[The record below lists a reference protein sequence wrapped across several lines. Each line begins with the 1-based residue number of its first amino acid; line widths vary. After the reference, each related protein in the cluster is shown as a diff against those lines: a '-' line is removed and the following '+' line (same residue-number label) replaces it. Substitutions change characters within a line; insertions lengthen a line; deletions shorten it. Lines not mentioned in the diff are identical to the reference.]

1 MPNEFIAIL
10 DFGSQVTQL
19 IARRVREA
27 GVYCEIL
34 TPRATPADLAKRRL
48 KGVILS
54 GGPSSVYEKGAPHCD
69 KGVLDLG
76 VPVLGICYGMQLGA
90 YLMGSKVA
98 GSKEKEYGRTEI
110 EILNGDVL
118 LAGVPKKTVVWMSHG
133 DKVEGDQDWE
143 PLARTKNTPWAAA
156 RHKTRNFY
164 GVQFHP
170 EVTHTPDGRTI
181 LRNFLFKICGCSG
194 DWSMKSYI
202 ESATAAIRDQ
212 VGESGRVICGLSGGV
227 DSAVA
232 ATLIHKAI
240 GSRLTCVFVDNGLIR
255 KGEADDVRRL
265 FADRMH
271 LNLVMADASKEFL
284 KKLKGVTD
292 PEKKRKAIGHTFID
306 VFARHAKK
314 VKGAGFLAQG
324 TLYPDV
330 IESRS
335 TFGGPS
341 AVIKS
346 HHNVGGLPAKLKFK
360 LVEPLRLL
368 FKDEV
373 RAIGKEL
380 GLPDSMVH
388 RQPFPGPGLAGRC
401 LGAITKERCD
411 VLREADAIVRE
422 EVEKSGEHKK
432 LWQYFAVLLPVSTVG
447 VMGDFRTYWNVCAIR
462 AVESTDGMTAD
473 WAKLPHDLLEKISS
487 RITNEVKGINRVVLD
502 ISSKPPATIEWE

>member
-1 MPNEFIAIL
+1 MANEFIAIL

-19 IARRVREA
+19 IARRIREA

-34 TPRATPADLAKRRL
+34 TPSARPSDLKARNL
-48 KGVILS
+48 KGLILS
-54 GGPSSVYEKGAPHCD
+54 GGPSSVYAKGAPKCD
-69 KGVLDLG
+69 PAMLDLG

-90 YLMGSKVA
+90 FLMGSKVA
-98 GSKEKEYGRTEI
+98 GSKEKEFGRTEM
-110 EILNGDVL
+110 EVLDGDVL
-118 LAGVPKKTVVWMSHG
+118 LSGVPKRTTVWMSHG
-133 DKVEGDQDWE
+133 DKVEGNADWL
-143 PLARTKNTPWAAA
+143 PLARTASCPWAAA
-156 RHKTRNFY
+156 RHRTRDFY

-170 EVTHTPDGRTI
+170 EVTHTPEGRTI
-181 LRNFLFKICGCSG
+181 LRNFLTKICRCSG

-202 ESATAAIRDQ
+202 ETATAAIRTQ
-212 VGESGRVICGLSGGV
+212 VGETGRVICGLSGGV

-232 ATLIHKAI
+232 ATLIHAAI
-240 GSRLTCVFVDNGLIR
+240 GSRLTCVFVDNGLVR
-255 KGEADDVRRL
+255 KGEADDVRAIFAGRL
-265 FADRMH
+265 H
-271 LNLVMADASKEFL
+271 LNLVMADASAEFL
-284 KKLKGVTD
+284 RKLKGVTD
-292 PEKKRKAIGHTFID
+292 PERKRKVIGHTFID

-314 VKGAGFLAQG
+314 VKGAAFLAQG

-335 TFGGPS
+335 SFGGPS

-346 HHNVGGLPAKLKFK
+346 HHNVGGLPKKLKFK

-373 RAIGKEL
+373 RAIGREL

-388 RQPFPGPGLAGRC
+388 RQPFPGPGLAVRC
-401 LGAITKERCD
+401 LGSVTKRRLD

-422 EVEKSGEHKK
+422 EIEKAGAHQT
-432 LWQYFAVLLPVSTVG
+432 LWQYFAILLPVSTVG
-447 VMGDFRTYWNVCAIR
+447 VMGDDRTYWNVCAIR

-473 WAKLPHDLLEKISS
+473 WAKLPHDLLERISS

>member
-1 MPNEFIAIL
+1 MANEFIAIL

-34 TPRATPADLAKRRL
+34 TPSVKPGDLKARNL

-54 GGPSSVYEKGAPHCD
+54 GGPSSVYAKGAPKCD
-69 KGVLDLG
+69 PGVLDLG

-90 YLMGSKVA
+90 FLMGSKVA
-98 GSKEKEYGRTEI
+98 GSKEKEFGRTDI
-110 EILNGDVL
+110 EILDGDPL
-118 LAGVPKKTVVWMSHG
+118 LEGVPRRTTVWMSHG
-133 DKVEGDQDWE
+133 DKVEGGADWR
-143 PLARTKNTPWAAA
+143 PLARTANCPWAAA
-156 RHKTRNFY
+156 RHRTRDFY

-170 EVTHTPDGRTI
+170 EVTHTPEGRTI
-181 LRNFLFKICGCSG
+181 LRNFLLRICRCSA
-194 DWSMKSYI
+194 DWTMKSYI
-202 ESATAAIRDQ
+202 ETATAAIRDQ
-212 VGESGRVICGLSGGV
+212 VGDAGRVICGLSGGV

-232 ATLIHKAI
+232 ATLIHRAI
-240 GSRLTCVFVDNGLIR
+240 GGRLTCVFVDNGLIR
-255 KGEADDVRRL
+255 KGEAGDVRTL
-265 FADRMH
+265 FADRLH
-271 LNLVMADASKEFL
+271 LNLVMADASAEFL
-284 KKLKGVTD
+284 RKLKGITD
-292 PEKKRKAIGHTFID
+292 PERKRKVIGHTFID

-314 VKGAGFLAQG
+314 VRGAGFLAQG

-335 TFGGPS
+335 SFGGPS

-388 RQPFPGPGLAGRC
+388 RQPFPGPGLAVRC
-401 LGAITKERCD
+401 LGAVTKQRLD
-411 VLREADAIVRE
+411 VLREADAVVRE
-422 EVEKSGEHKK
+422 EVEKSGAHKA
-432 LWQYFAVLLPVSTVG
+432 LWQYFAILLPVSTVG
-447 VMGDFRTYWNVCAIR
+447 VMGDDRTYWNVCAIR

-473 WAKLPHDLLEKISS
+473 WAKLPHELLERISS
-487 RITNEVKGINRVVLD
+487 RITNEVRGINRVVLD